1 MTCAGK
7 VLQTFFCP
15 DAVTAEPVCMTIGTA
30 GRTVDRPE
38 VDIVTR
44 DYPRRWHIEEFFNI
58 HQGLGW
64 RRAGTQ
70 NLHIRYGRMTMT
82 LMAQAAVSQLRK
94 RLEPRER
101 SWDARQFA
109 SKVLRGLDGDV
120 RLEGDRVVVTY
131 YNAKELA
138 DCRDQF
144 EHLPE
149 RLRRK
154 GVDPRVPWLYDYCL
168 DFRFR

>member
-1 MTCAGK
+1 M
-7 VLQTFFCP
+7 L
-15 DAVTAEPVCMTIGTA
+15 
-30 GRTVDRPE
+30 
-38 VDIVTR
+38 TR

-64 RRAGTQ
+64 QRAGTH
-70 NLHIRYGRMTMT
+70 NLHIRYGRMTMA
-82 LMAQAAVSQLRK
+82 LIAQAALSQLRK
-94 RLEPRER
+94 KLEPRER
-101 SWDARQFA
+101 SWDAKQFA

-131 YNAKELA
+131 YNAESLA
-138 DCRDQF
+138 SCRDQF

-149 RLRRK
+149 RLRQE
-154 GVDPRVPWLYDYCL
+154 GVDPRVPWLYNYCL